1 MKFIKLISAAL
12 AFLLIFG
19 GCNKAQEGELPPG
32 FDDTSDEEIEIAAL
46 EPYTLRIPYD
56 YEEGLSPYTAKSRT
70 NRFICGLID
79 RSMVPLGS
87 D

>member
-46 EPYTLRIPYD
+46 EPYAYPMITKKGFRPILQKAGRTA
-56 YEEGLSPYTAKSRT
+56 LSADLFTA
-70 NRFICGLID
+70 
-79 RSMVPLGS
+79 PW
-87 D
+87 

>member
-46 EPYTLRIPYD
+46 DPTPCAYPMITKKGFRPILQKAGRTA
-56 YEEGLSPYTAKSRT
+56 LSADLFTA
-70 NRFICGLID
+70 
-79 RSMVPLGS
+79 PW
-87 D
+87 

>member
-32 FDDTSDEEIEIAAL
+32 FDDISDEKIEIAAL

-56 YEEGLSPYTAKSRT
+56 YEEGLSPYTTKSRT
-70 NRFICGLID
+70 NRFCISL
-79 RSMVPLGS
+79 VAALV
-87 D
+87 

>member
-19 GCNKAQEGELPPG
+19 GCNKAQEDELPPG

-56 YEEGLSPYTAKSRT
+56 YEEKPDEPLYLRTYLPLHGNSRQ
-70 NRFICGLID
+70 RLQ
-79 RSMVPLGS
+79 L
-87 D
+87 